1 MNSALRLL
9 LRLPRLVAAAV
20 VLAILV
26 SAPAHGDA
34 AALLNP
40 PQIRTVAVSPDGDYL
55 AMVRGA
61 ADKDTLVIIKRPEM
75 SIAAGVSSPAGE
87 RFSAISWVSGA
98 QVLAETA
105 TDQGATRSPLP
116 NGRLISLKIDGSRR
130 TLIKA
135 AADAGAKRLGSI
147 LVSILPDDPAHVLA
161 AAAGLCE
168 PPVCT
173 PDEARVRRLVKLNV
187 ETGEQALIGGAPPVN
202 GYYVSDPSGARLML
216 AGRSDDGRVEV
227 YRWKNEIWEAVLDF
241 DPALDIGTVP
251 VAIDAKG
258 RHFALANK
266 RGTAALYAWDLAAGE
281 TTEIFRDSVSDIDDH
296 ITTWGGRE
304 LLAVRADPGFPTW
317 HYLNEANSFSGLHKA
332 LRAAFPES
340 DVGVTSMTRDGTEV
354 VVRVHNDRNAGDF
367 YIVNSKTRDS
377 ELLAQS
383 RPDVPA
389 DSLVAMEP
397 LTLESRDGF
406 TLRGYVTTPESGSG
420 PHPLVVLVHDDPYSS
435 RATWALSAEVQLLA
449 ARGYAVLQL
458 NYRGSGGLGQYYTLS
473 GDERDGRIVQR
484 DIADAARW
492 AVEQGIT
499 AEGQICI
506 MGRGYGGFAAVK
518 GTIDNVG
525 LFNCAVGVGGFYDL
539 STDFTM
545 PEIPFL
551 TPQAL
556 LATPVALDT
565 ADPNRAPRVRAARV
579 DAAVMLVGGD
589 SQTVRMRDAL
599 QAAGKIVVWRE
610 GDGAADD
617 YAAVLAFLGS
627 QLKGETAAAEE
638 TVAGFGASL
647 NNRQRRE
654 FQRIVADM
662 RADVEQLSGRRA
674 GSASAVRREIRRI
687 IDARDRQ
694 VRALVDDAQWA
705 LYPDFKPGLAERL
718 ASDVDIIQ
726 LR

>member
-1 MNSALRLL
+1 MNSPLHLL
-9 LRLPRLVAAAV
+9 LRMRGLLVGA
-20 VLAILV
+20 AILAMLA
-26 SAPAHGDA
+26 STLAHGDA
-34 AALLNP
+34 TALLNP
-40 PQIRTVAVSPDGDYL
+40 PQIRTVSVSPDGGYL

-75 SIAAGVSSPAGE
+75 SIAGGVSSPVGE
-87 RFSAISWVSGA
+87 RFSVVHWVSGA

-105 TDQGATRSPLP
+105 TDRGPTLAPLP

-130 TLIKA
+130 TLIKV
-135 AADAGAKRLGSI
+135 AADSGAKQLRSV

-173 PDEARVRRLVKLNV
+173 PDEARVRRLVKLNL
-187 ETGEQALIGGAPPVN
+187 ETGEQTLIGGTPPVN
-202 GYYVSDPSGARLML
+202 GYYVSDPSGQRLML
-216 AGRSDDGRVEV
+216 AGRADDGRVEV
-227 YRWKNEIWEAVLDF
+227 YRWQNSIWEAVLDF
-241 DPALDIGTVP
+241 EPASDIGTVP
-251 VAIDAKG
+251 FAIDAKG
-258 RHFALANK
+258 RRFALANK

-281 TTEIFRDSVSDIDDH
+281 TIEIFRDSVSDVDDH

-317 HYLNEANSFSGLHKA
+317 HYLNEADPFTGLHKA

-340 DVGVTSMTRDGTEV
+340 DVGVTSMTRDGAEV

-367 YIVNSKTRDS
+367 FIVNSKTRDS

-383 RPDVPA
+383 RPEVPA
-389 DSLVAMEP
+389 DSLAAMEP

-406 TLRGYVTTPESGSG
+406 TLRGYVTTPETGSG
-420 PHPLVVLVHDDPYSS
+420 PHPLVVMVHDDPYSS
-435 RATWALSAEVQLLA
+435 RATWALNAEVQLLA

-473 GDERDGRIVQR
+473 GNERDGRILQR

-506 MGRGYGGFAAVK
+506 MGRGYGGFAAIK
-518 GTIDNVG
+518 GTIDNIG
-525 LFNCAVGVGGFYDL
+525 LFTCAVGVSGFYDL
-539 STDFTM
+539 SSDFTM
-545 PEIPFL
+545 PESPIL
-551 TPQAL
+551 TPQLL

-565 ADPNRAPRVRAARV
+565 VDPNRSPLVRAARV
-579 DAAVMLVGGD
+579 DTAVMLVGGD

-599 QAAGKIVVWRE
+599 QAAGKTVVWHE
-610 GDGAADD
+610 ADGEADD

-627 QLKGETAAAEE
+627 QLKGEAPPAEAPA
-638 TVAGFGASL
+638 TGFGASL

-674 GSASAVRREIRRI
+674 GSASAVRREIRKI

-694 VRALVDDAQWA
+694 VRALVDDAQWT
-705 LYPDFKPGLAERL
+705 LYPDFKPGLAVRL
-718 ASDVDIIQ
+718 ESDVDIIQ